1 MINNRVSLTAQQLAN
16 LGVNP
21 DGLEHA
27 LLDEQSLAAAKWVIL
42 RRKLNYLNQMKDSS
56 YDCMFHPGAYS
67 IQERNILRSH

>member
-1 MINNRVSLTAQQLAN
+1 LTAQQLAN

-42 RRKLNYLNQMKDSS
+42 RRKLNY
-56 YDCMFHPGAYS
+56 
-67 IQERNILRSH
+67 